1 LKTSIRRAALALL
14 LSSFAA
20 TACLADAP
28 PLTPYQE
35 SVVAGLANSPSGKA
49 LREAYEAV
57 AAGKATPAQR
67 NIIRTSETIIA
78 DRSLGT
84 CVLTSLADAGSLDA
98 IVKTLVAAG
107 RGPAIVGDVRAAFS
121 AAEFA
126 ANVASTATPE
136 EQAISAMVML
146 AAAARPE
153 GKDAAADMVAIRR
166 RVLLNYELSFATQGK
181 CVALP
186 EHLRLLGKDKP

>member
-1 LKTSIRRAALALL
+1 LKKSPPRAALALL
-14 LSSFAA
+14 LLSSLAA
-20 TACLADAP
+20 TTCLAA

-35 SVVAGLANSPSGKA
+35 SVVTGFADPGSQKA

-67 NIIRTSETIIA
+67 NMIRTSEIIVA

-84 CVLTSLADAGSLDA
+84 CVLTSLGDAGSLDQ
-98 IVKTLVAAG
+98 IVKSLVALG
-107 RGPAIVGDVRAAFS
+107 RGPAIIADVRSAFTP
-121 AAEFA
+121 AEFA
-126 ANVASTATPE
+126 ASVATTGSPE

-146 AAAARPE
+146 AASARPD
-153 GKDAAADMVAIRR
+153 GKDPVADVNAMRR
-166 RVLLNYELSFATQGK
+166 RMLMNYELSYATKGK

-186 EHLRLLGKDKP
+186 EHLRLLGKDKR